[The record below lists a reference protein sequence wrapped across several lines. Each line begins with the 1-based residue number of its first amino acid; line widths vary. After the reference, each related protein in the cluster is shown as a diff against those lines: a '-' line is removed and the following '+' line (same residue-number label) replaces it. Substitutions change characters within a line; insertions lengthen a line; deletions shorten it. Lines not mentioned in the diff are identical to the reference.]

1 MGAYRVLRGNVTAT
15 LKVAVPSAARP
26 LPSSRTTQAARNK
39 RSHTQHKHTR
49 NPHLTLFH
57 LETQYTPRKKLERFL
72 PPPLEYK
79 QIPST
84 YHLYATHPSLALPI
98 PLHVS
103 PPHPAGRPLPLRPT
117 PSNVGSRDL
126 GTARAANT
134 VINTHSMPRG
144 RGERVGGGVV
154 FKCEEH
160 KGFLLLTKCKLQR
173 RSSELLPCG
182 RAGSSGKGCDENKR
196 QHTNTLLIWN
206 TTASL

>member
-57 LETQYTPRKKLERFL
+57 LETQYIPRKKLERFL
-72 PPPLEYK
+72 PTPLEYK

-98 PLHVS
+98 PLPTQPAARS
-103 PPHPAGRPLPLRPT
+103 PSAPHLATLALVTLAQPEPLIL
-117 PSNVGSRDL
+117 
-126 GTARAANT
+126 
-134 VINTHSMPRG
+134 
-144 RGERVGGGVV
+144 
-154 FKCEEH
+154 
-160 KGFLLLTKCKLQR
+160 
-173 RSSELLPCG
+173 
-182 RAGSSGKGCDENKR
+182 
-196 QHTNTLLIWN
+196 
-206 TTASL
+206 